1 MTQINQPT
9 YNAVRINISKPA
21 VNVSPSKEVEKN
33 NGIYNSVDIHID
45 EPNVTSKSDIYNYPE
60 SKEMVTSNMLGFN
73 KIPVTYPI
81 TYQTTNVI
89 VPKTI
94 NSEIEF
100 EIKNDI
106 EDAEVIDEI
115 ELKETSEEIN
125 IPEANYT
132 TLELENVEPEYSALY
147 YEAIEIPV
155 ENDDIDSKDEIK
167 SDELSFKANTMDNIQ
182 TPEIIPSKELKP
194 EVDIPLVV
202 SNLSNKNF
210 DVQAQQMEEIARVS
224 LDNPQNA
231 IPFIVRD
238 VFANL
243 IDIIKKDT
251 TTLEAPSEKQINARR
266 KLIANAII
274 LDKAKLNN
282 SEKDVKLPY
291 SISEEEVAMAMEI
304 SPMEQAERNKE
315 YALYTIA
322 ILSKVYTDEIEKH
335 TGNVVP
341 LTDIPGTSAIVDA
354 LRYNPNSGVKV
365 AAIDALKYIQRPE
378 YKEELTTLFT
388 IAQADQNP
396 EVSISA
402 TRALSKMN

>member
-21 VNVSPSKEVEKN
+21 VNVSPNKEVEKN
-33 NGIYNSVDIHID
+33 NGIYNSVDINID
-45 EPNVTSKSDIYNYPE
+45 EPNVTSKSEIYNYPE
-60 SKEMVTSNMLGFN
+60 SKDMVTSNMLGFN

-106 EDAEVIDEI
+106 EDAEVIDKI
-115 ELKETSEEIN
+115 ESKETSEEIN

-155 ENDDIDSKDEIK
+155 ENDDIKLKEEVNSE
-167 SDELSFKANTMDNIQ
+167 EPSFKANTMDNVQ

-202 SNLSNKNF
+202 TNLSNKNF

-251 TTLEAPSEKQINARR
+251 TNLEAPSEKQINARR

-365 AAIDALKYIQRPE
+365 AAIDALRYMQRPE